1 MQSLIKMEQVVL
13 KFSDNELIIKKLPIG
28 RYAELLRQLK
38 KLPKVLKTL
47 PEINTSTI
55 LEALPDILAE
65 SEDDFFGLINIATD
79 IPVDELKKYGLNEI
93 VDIVIAVF
101 EVNQYKEVYEKIKKA
116 LSQNSKKKL
125 T

>member
-1 MQSLIKMEQVVL
+1 MEQVVL